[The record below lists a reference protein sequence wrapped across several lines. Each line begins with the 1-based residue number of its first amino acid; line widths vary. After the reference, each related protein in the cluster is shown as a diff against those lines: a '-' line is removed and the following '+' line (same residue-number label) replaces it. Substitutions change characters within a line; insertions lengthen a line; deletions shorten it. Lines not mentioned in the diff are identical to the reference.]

1 MTHIRET
8 AGSVRQDARDRR
20 PGSSTG
26 PLVPQLWELAA
37 TPLRGPHP
45 PTHTPG
51 LGARPWGQ
59 GSPPPTHTPRLG
71 ARPGVL
77 TDEAEDVERGRGRPK
92 PQSPCLATTPGTEA
106 GRGGRSCAQRTR
118 GGSPTHFQERSTG
131 KPRARSTLAFPPRPS
146 VRAPPLVGGRSEFRA
161 ADTASQATDTPRGQR
176 PEHLDP
182 GAGAVLPGAWVL
194 SFLLPAGGTLAAA
207 SALRGKPAVAAHAR
221 RSPRLSA
228 EERGG
233 LAPAGRAATCQVG
246 ATSHE
251 QQTHTFVLLE
261 VKTISES
268 RTRVGMKKG
277 R

>member
-1 MTHIRET
+1 MPGTGGQAPPRGCSCPGF
-8 AGSVRQDARDRR
+8 GSWLPPRSV
-20 PGSSTG
+20 G
-26 PLVPQLWELAA
+26 P
-37 TPLRGPHP
+37 TPP
-45 PTHTPG
+45 HTPQA
-51 LGARPWGQ
+51 LGPGF
-59 GSPPPTHTPRLG
+59 PTPHTHTPRLG
-71 ARPGVL
+71 ASPGVL
-77 TDEAEDVERGRGRPK
+77 TDEAEDVERGGGDQSRRALAWRRHLGRRQDVGAAPAPSEPAEGHLPTSKSAARG
-92 PQSPCLATTPGTEA
+92 S
-106 GRGGRSCAQRTR
+106 RG
-118 GGSPTHFQERSTG
+118 
-131 KPRARSTLAFPPRPS
+131 RARSALVFPPRPS

-176 PEHLDP
+176 PEQLDP

-233 LAPAGRAATCQVG
+233 LAPAGRAATRQVG
-246 ATSHE
+246 GHE
-251 QQTHTFVLLE
+251 HLLGGQQTHTFVLLE
-261 VKTISES
+261 VKTVSES

>member
-1 MTHIRET
+1 MTQIRET
-8 AGSVRQDARDRR
+8 AGSVRQDARDGR

-26 PLVPQLWELAA
+26 PLCPGFGSWLPPRSVGP
-37 TPLRGPHP
+37 TPR
-45 PTHTPG
+45 
-51 LGARPWGQ
+51 
-59 GSPPPTHTPRLG
+59 HTPRALG
-71 ARPGVL
+71 PGFPTPPHTPPQGSGPAPGFSQTKQRTWSV
-77 TDEAEDVERGRGRPK
+77 GGGRPK

-118 GGSPTHFQERSTG
+118 GGSPTHFQERGTG
-131 KPRARSTLAFPPRPS
+131 KPRARSTLVFPPRPS

-161 ADTASQATDTPRGQR
+161 ADAASQATDTPRGQR

-233 LAPAGRAATCQVG
+233 LAPAGRAAARQVG

-261 VKTISES
+261 VKTVSES